1 MGNAPLEIKE
11 APTEAEI
18 IQAVEYIWKALQLVG
33 PTENQSE
40 TWYFYD
46 AQLWNLAWLAER
58 DSKWQATLNQT
69 MKRVAELDWQEYL
82 YTEKAIEMMK
92 AYIQKT

>member
-1 MGNAPLEIKE
+1 MGNAPLEIKDD
-11 APTEAEI
+11 PTEAEI

-33 PTENQSE
+33 LTENQSE
-40 TWYFYD
+40 TWHFYD

-69 MKRVAELDWQEYL
+69 MKRVAEFDWQEYL